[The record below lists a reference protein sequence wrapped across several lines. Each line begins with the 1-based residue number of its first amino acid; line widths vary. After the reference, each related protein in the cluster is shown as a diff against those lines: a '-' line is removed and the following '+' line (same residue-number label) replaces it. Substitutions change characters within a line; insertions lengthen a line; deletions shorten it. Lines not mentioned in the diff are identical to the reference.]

1 MQQYQTLADFVEYNT
16 RLKNNR
22 KELQNS

>member
-1 MQQYQTLADFVEYNT
+1 MQQYQKLADFVEYNT
-16 RLKNNR
+16 KLKNNR